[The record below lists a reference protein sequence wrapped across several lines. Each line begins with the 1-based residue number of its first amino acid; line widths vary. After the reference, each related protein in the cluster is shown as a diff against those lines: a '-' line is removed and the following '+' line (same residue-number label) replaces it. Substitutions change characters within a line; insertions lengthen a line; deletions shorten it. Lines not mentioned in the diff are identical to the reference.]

1 MTRTRLSET
10 IAIDSLNALRPL
22 NVLIKRPQP
31 IDLRKFFIHTEP
43 RGGLDNDQMEADK
56 RGPDGCRIEEL
67 CQGEV
72 TSRASSHQRL
82 SPAVPLSCTTAACNR
97 CPLITHYGFIACL
110 FCVGH
115 PEAGQGGPHL
125 GRVLRAGPLSEE
137 PVDVSEGRNPAA
149 EHGDTRAPLG
159 AAGWRDAGGVAT
171 KVLEV
176 YKTPLMAQT
185 CVVFVIKQI
194 SFTVTDHT
202 TLEDLLALK
211 LHLLEDEV
219 RSIVDKAVKEMAIE
233 KVLNVSSNI
242 FPKIGIKV
250 LNC

>member
-1 MTRTRLSET
+1 MF
-10 IAIDSLNALRPL
+10 SLA
-22 NVLIKRPQP
+22 
-31 IDLRKFFIHTEP
+31 F
-43 RGGLDNDQMEADK
+43 
-56 RGPDGCRIEEL
+56 
-67 CQGEV
+67 
-72 TSRASSHQRL
+72 
-82 SPAVPLSCTTAACNR
+82 
-97 CPLITHYGFIACL
+97 L

-137 PVDVSEGRNPAA
+137 PVDLPEGCNPAA

-159 AAGWRDAGGVAT
+159 AADRRDTGRVAA
-171 KVLEV
+171 KVLEI
-176 YKTPLMAQT
+176 YKTPLMVQT
-185 CVVFVIKQI
+185 CFFVLFIKQMG
-194 SFTVTDHT
+194 FTVTDHT

-242 FPKIGIKV
+242 LPQNSPKSPQL
-250 LNC
+250 LNV